1 MRALAAAL
9 ILATLASPAY
19 AQAQPR
25 PAPDRSGG
33 DARSPGPPVDLGP
46 RTPETNEAHRGGG
59 AVLTGPPGMPAPPPL
74 PTPAHDPTVVVTQPP
89 PPVVVVTPR

>member
-9 ILATLASPAY
+9 SVALLAAPALA
-19 AQAQPR
+19 QTR
-25 PAPDRSGG
+25 APDRSGSE
-33 DARSPGPPVDLGP
+33 ARSPGPPVDLGP
-46 RTPETNEAHRGGG
+46 RTPEANEAHRGGG
-59 AVLTGPPGMPAPPPL
+59 AVLTGPPGMPAPPAL